1 MIELRQFRQF
11 VAVAEEMSFR
21 RAAERLHMAQPPL
34 TAAIRR
40 IEAELGVVL
49 IERSNRI
56 ERLTAAGNVFLVEA
70 RRAVAQSERAMEQAR
85 RVGRGL
91 AGTLRVVFVAT
102 AAHDLLPGIVRAF
115 RTRHADVA
123 LDLQEATTAQQ
134 AAALQDDRADV
145 GLAAMPLPE
154 GADLETVSLRKG
166 SLMAALPADH
176 ACASHRKMRL
186 ADLSHEAWILFPPS
200 FGPGLHRRIVTGC
213 AQAGFTP
220 GVVQQAVQMET
231 IVSLVAAG
239 LGVSLVPPAL
249 AQAGRRGVRFVEL
262 QGPGTPIRYELG
274 LAYAR
279 RSPLVDA
286 FSWPR
291 PGRPL
296 RGARGRRPP
305 HR

>member
-11 VAVAEEMSFR
+11 VAVAEEMNFR

-40 IEAELGVVL
+40 IEAELGVEL

-56 ERLTAAGNVFLVEA
+56 ERLTAAGGVFLIEA
-70 RRAVAQSERAMEQAR
+70 RRALAQSERAMEQAR
-85 RVGRGL
+85 RAGLGL
-91 AGTLRVVFVAT
+91 AGTLRVTFVAT
-102 AAHDLLPGIVRAF
+102 AAHDLLPAMVRAF
-115 RTRHADVA
+115 RIRHGDVA

-145 GLAAMPLPE
+145 GLAALPLPE
-154 GADLETVSLRKG
+154 GAALETVSLRKTC
-166 SLMAALPADH
+166 LMAALPRDH
-176 ACASHRKMRL
+176 ARASRKKLRL
-186 ADLSHEAWILFPPS
+186 ADLSDEPWILFPPS
-200 FGPGLHRRIVTGC
+200 LGPGLHRRIVTAC

-220 GVVQQAVQMET
+220 GVVQQAVQMDT

-249 AQAGRRGVRFVEL
+249 AEAGRRGVRFAALE
-262 QGPGTPIRYELG
+262 GPGTPIRYELG

-286 FSWPR
+286 FVATAKAAAA
-291 PGRPL
+291 GR
-296 RGARGRRPP
+296 
-305 HR
+305 

>member
-11 VAVAEEMSFR
+11 VAVAEEMNFR

-40 IEAELGVVL
+40 IEAELGVML

-56 ERLTAAGNVFLVEA
+56 ERLTAAGDVFLVEA
-70 RRAVAQSERAMEQAR
+70 RRAIAQSERAIEQAR
-85 RVGRGL
+85 RAGQGL

-102 AAHDLLPGIVRAF
+102 AASDLLPRIVRAL
-115 RTRHADVA
+115 RIRHGDVA

-134 AAALQDDRADV
+134 AAALRDDRADV
-145 GLAAMPLPE
+145 GLVALPLPE
-154 GADLETVSLRKG
+154 GGALKTVSLRKTG
-166 SLMAALPADH
+166 LVAALPSDH
-176 ACASHRKMRL
+176 VRASHKKVRL
-186 ADLSHEAWILFPPS
+186 ADLADEPWILFPPS
-200 FGPGLHRRIVTGC
+200 LGPGLHRRIFTAC

-220 GVVQQAVQMET
+220 GVVQQAVQMDT

-249 AQAGRRGVRFVEL
+249 AEAGRRGVRFVEL
-262 QGPGTPIRYELG
+262 QGRGAPVRYELG

-286 FSWPR
+286 FVATAKAAAA
-291 PGRPL
+291 GR
-296 RGARGRRPP
+296 
-305 HR
+305 

>member
-11 VAVAEEMSFR
+11 VAVAEEMNFR

-40 IEAELGVVL
+40 IEAELGVML

-56 ERLTAAGNVFLVEA
+56 ERLTSAGDVFLIEA
-70 RRAVAQSERAMEQAR
+70 RRAIAQSERAIELAKR
-85 RVGRGL
+85 AGHGL
-91 AGTLRVVFVAT
+91 AGTLRVAFVAT

-115 RTRHADVA
+115 RAQHGDVA

-134 AAALQDDRADV
+134 AAALRDDRADV
-145 GLAAMPLPE
+145 GLAALPLPE
-154 GADLETVSLRKG
+154 GSALKTVSLRKTR
-166 SLMAALPADH
+166 LMAAVPRDH
-176 ACASHRKMRL
+176 ACASRKKLRL
-186 ADLSHEAWILFPPS
+186 ADLAQEPWILFPPS
-200 FGPGLHRRIVTGC
+200 LGPGLHRRIVTAC

-220 GVVQQAVQMET
+220 TVVQQAVQMDT

-249 AQAGRRGVRFVEL
+249 AEAGRRGVRFVEL
-262 QGPGTPIRYELG
+262 QGRGTPVRYELG

-279 RSPLVDA
+279 RSSLVDA
-286 FSWPR
+286 FVTAASAAAA
-291 PGRPL
+291 GR
-296 RGARGRRPP
+296 
-305 HR
+305 

>member
-11 VAVAEEMSFR
+11 VAVAEEMNFR

-56 ERLTAAGNVFLVEA
+56 ERLTAAGDVFLLEA
-70 RRAVAQSERAMEQAR
+70 RRAVAQSERAIEQAR
-85 RVGRGL
+85 RAGRGL

-102 AAHDLLPGIVRAF
+102 AAYDLLPSLVRVF
-115 RTRHADVA
+115 RARHGDVA

-134 AAALQDDRADV
+134 AEALRDERADV
-145 GLAAMPLPE
+145 GLAALPLPE
-154 GADLETVSLRKG
+154 GAALKTVSLRKTC
-166 SLMAALPADH
+166 LVAALPRDH
-176 ACASHRKMRL
+176 ARASRKKVRL
-186 ADLSHEAWILFPPS
+186 ADLANEPWISFPPS
-200 FGPGLHRRIVTGC
+200 LGPGLHRRIVAAC
-213 AQAGFTP
+213 AKAGFTP
-220 GVVQQAVQMET
+220 GVIQQAVQMDT

-249 AQAGRRGVRFVEL
+249 AEAGRRGVRFVEL
-262 QGPGTPIRYELG
+262 QGRGTPVRYELG

-286 FSWPR
+286 FIATANAVAA
-291 PGRPL
+291 GR
-296 RGARGRRPP
+296 
-305 HR
+305 